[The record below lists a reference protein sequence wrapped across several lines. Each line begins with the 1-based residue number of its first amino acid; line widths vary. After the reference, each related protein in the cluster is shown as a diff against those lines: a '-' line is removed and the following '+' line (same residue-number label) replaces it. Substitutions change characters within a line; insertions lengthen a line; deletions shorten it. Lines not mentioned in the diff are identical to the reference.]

1 MPAKLKYV
9 WPFDVAMRAK
19 LEAIAQ
25 PYPKRAGS
33 IDSDVPAIQAGEGGA
48 TPSSALHTLSASLT
62 QQGA

>member
-9 WPFDVAMRAK
+9 WPFDAAMRAK

-48 TPSSALHTLSASLT
+48 TPTSALQSSTDALT
-62 QQGA
+62 QQEA